1 MPIDHKKIEQKYFV
15 VEGDGTD
22 VAVADLLA
30 QRSGLSKGRIK
41 DAMMKG
47 AVWLEPVR
55 GARRRTRRATAALR
69 RGERAVLY
77 YDPDVLACAVPQGRC
92 LVDYDDYSIWYKPPG
107 MLSQG
112 TEYGDHAA
120 LLRQVEKAVAP
131 KRDAF
136 IIHRLDSAAAGLML
150 FAHRPAAAARFGTL
164 LQQRRMRK
172 VYAVEVRGDLH
183 RLGDHGVF
191 DASLDDRHATTRFL
205 TGPYDAQQ
213 DRCGAWVAIDTGRYH
228 QIRRHFAAAG
238 FPVVGDRRYGYA
250 APGGLRLVALELT
263 FACPASG
270 ALRELQLT
278 RLAPSF
284 LAGWPWLLQR
294 GIPAG
299 AFV

>member
-1 MPIDHKKIEQKYFV
+1 MPIEQKEFV
-15 VEGDGTD
+15 VEGDGGG

-47 AVWLEPVR
+47 AAWLEPTR
-55 GARRRTRRATAALR
+55 GARRRLRRATATLR
-69 RGERAVLY
+69 RGERAVMY
-77 YDPDVLACAVPQGRC
+77 YDPDVLACVVPQGQC

-120 LLRQVEKAVAP
+120 LLRQVEKAMAP

-136 IIHRLDSAAAGLML
+136 LVHRLDSDAAGLML
-150 FAHRPAAAARFGTL
+150 FAHRRAAAARFGTL

-172 VYAVEVRGDLH
+172 VYAVEVCGDLR
-183 RLGDHGVF
+183 RLGAQGVF
-191 DASLDDRHATTRFL
+191 DASLDDRHATTRFV
-205 TGPYDAQQ
+205 TGPYDPQQ

-238 FPVVGDRRYGYA
+238 FPVVGDRRYGCVA
-250 APGGLRLVALELT
+250 QGGLRLVALELT
-263 FACPASG
+263 FTCPTSG
-270 ALRELQLT
+270 ASRELRLA
-278 RLAPSF
+278 RLAPDR
-284 LAGWPWLLQR
+284 LADWPWLR
-294 GIPAG
+294 EGVSPA
-299 AFV
+299 